1 MKRLKLKA
9 CITLIIT
16 ALCISGLSL
25 GVFARG
31 TEENNQESAAGVG
44 GGYAVTGQIP
54 GVGYSA
60 QLYDATNGLPTSEAN
75 CVLAASNGY
84 IWIGGYSGIIRY
96 DGLAFERITS
106 VEGLTSGRGMFE
118 DRIGRIWVATN
129 DNGVVVMHGAENMH
143 FTKVDGLPSSS
154 IRTFAEDD
162 DGIIYIGTTMG
173 ICWVDSD
180 LVIHNIDDDRVSSEI
195 IIDIHPPDFCVER
208 R

>member
-1 MKRLKLKA
+1 MKLKA

-31 TEENNQESAAGVG
+31 TEENQESAAGVG

-106 VEGLTSGRGMFE
+106 VEGLTSGRGMYE

-129 DNGVVVMHGAENMH
+129 DNGVVVMHGSENMH

-195 IIDIHPPDFCVER
+195 IINLV
-208 R
+208 